1 MAEMRASII
10 GTAGYTGGEALR
22 LLLGHPRIDVSQLS
36 SESKRGQFA
45 HAAHP
50 NLRKLTALQFVGR
63 AEVAPCDVLLL
74 CLPHGDAAAN
84 IDRYLALAPLVVDLS
99 ADFRLRDPALYQRYY
114 GHPHLR
120 PELLGSFVYGLPEL
134 HREELRGATRISG
147 VGCNATAAILGLHP
161 LLAAGLIDPSLIVAE
176 AKVGSSEGG
185 ATPGPDSHHP
195 ERSGALRSY
204 APTGHR
210 HTAEVVQE
218 LGLPAVSHRAGGSG
232 DGGEG
237 FHLSATA
244 VEAVRG
250 VLLTAHCFLREP
262 VEEKRLWQAYR
273 AAYASEPFVRIVK
286 ERGGLYRYPEPKILS
301 GSNFCDV
308 GFALDP
314 DTGRVVVI
322 SALDNLMK
330 GAAGTAIQCL
340 NIALGWPETL
350 GLEFPGL
357 HP

>member
-1 MAEMRASII
+1 MAEVRVSIV
-10 GTAGYTGGEALR
+10 GAAGYTGGEALR
-22 LLLGHPRIDVSQLS
+22 LLLGHPRLEVAQLS
-36 SESKRGQFA
+36 SESKRGQAA
-45 HAAHP
+45 HLAHP
-50 NLRKLTALQFVGR
+50 NLRKLTALTFVGR
-63 AEVAPCDVLLL
+63 EEVATCDVLLL
-74 CLPHGDAAAN
+74 CLPHGEAAAN
-84 IDRYLALAPLVVDLS
+84 IDRYLDLAPVVVDLS
-99 ADFRLRDPALYQRYY
+99 ADFRLRDPALYQRHY
-114 GHPHLR
+114 GHPHPR

-147 VGCNATAAILGLHP
+147 VGCNATAAILALYP
-161 LLAAGLIDPSLIVAE
+161 LLDAGLIDTSMIVAE

-204 APTGHR
+204 APIGHR
-210 HTAEVVQE
+210 HTAEIVQE
-218 LGLPAVSHRAGGSG
+218 LALPPVPDR
-232 DGGEG
+232 GEG

-262 VEEKRLWQAYR
+262 VEEKRIWQAYR
-273 AAYASEPFVRIVK
+273 AAYAAEPFVRIVK
-286 ERGGLYRYPEPKILS
+286 ERAGLYRYPEPKILS

-314 DTGRVVVI
+314 QTGRVVVL

-330 GAAGTAIQCL
+330 GAAGTAVQCL
-340 NIALGWPETL
+340 NIALGWPETT